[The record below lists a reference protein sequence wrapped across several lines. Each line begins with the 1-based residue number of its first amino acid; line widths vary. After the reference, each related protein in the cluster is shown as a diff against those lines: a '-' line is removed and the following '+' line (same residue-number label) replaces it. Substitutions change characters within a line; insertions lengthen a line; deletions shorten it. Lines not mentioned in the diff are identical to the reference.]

1 MGETSARLL
10 DPRAIDLN
18 AHAGDQETAIR
29 LCGQALVDIGAVGP
43 AYIPAMLARESSIS
57 TYLGEGVAIPHGT
70 VAGKDV
76 VHHDALAVLRFP
88 DGVDWAG
95 EPVTLC
101 IAIAARGDAHIG
113 ILTELAEI
121 LLDPDQARALR
132 EATTA
137 DELIGLIQPEK
148 ETT

>member
-1 MGETSARLL
+1 MGETAARLL
-10 DPRAIDLN
+10 DPRAIDLH
-18 AHAGDQETAIR
+18 AHADDQESAIR
-29 LCGQALVDIGAVGP
+29 LCGQALVGIGAVGP
-43 AYIPAMLARESSIS
+43 DYIPAMLARESSIS

-70 VAGKDV
+70 VAGKDA

-121 LLDPDQARALR
+121 LLDPDRARALR
-132 EATTA
+132 AATTA
-137 DELIGLIQPEK
+137 DELTGLLQPQR